1 MTLKSGK
8 VYSDIGAPNNTYGVD
23 GDIYMQLDGLKTT
36 YRKEGAVWV
45 AVGSSLGAIP
55 EIISGTGVPS
65 SLLGADGQ
73 YYRNV
78 ENQDIYYKSGGIWSA
93 IGNLQ
98 GLAFQALLIQH
109 GIGKDLGTAPNLI
122 NSGTLNSYTTPGE
135 FYFTN
140 AVADSPFGYGLM
152 KVWRENETY
161 IYQLVQGAG
170 EQGLA
175 TRYSINGGTT
185 WTGWRYPANRDGDNT
200 RTFKVANAVAND
212 DAVALGQVQG
222 LSIFSG
228 SNHTVFTGTGNTFNL
243 AANKTIRVILIGGG
257 GGGGA
262 GGGGGSGYGG
272 TGGNGGDS
280 LIYPSGNAANFIVKA
295 LGGLG
300 GDGAYGAGSVGSNPD
315 GREVEINNLYDVVI
329 LSYQKGLQG
338 SLDTDSPEIKH
349 PTLKKLSLTT
359 SGQGKAG
366 AYDGVASTGGS
377 GSGGAFVEAII
388 VNRASTPLVLSIDC
402 GVGGAGGVG
411 LNQNGNTIN
420 GASGV
425 DGVCVV
431 IY

>member
-8 VYSDIGAPNNTYGVD
+8 VYSNIGTPSNTYGVD

-55 EIISGTGVPS
+55 EFISGSGVPS
-65 SLLGADGQ
+65 GLLGADDQ

-78 ENQDIYYKSGGIWSA
+78 ENQDIYYKGGGIWSA

-98 GLAFQALLIQH
+98 GLAFQSLLIQH
-109 GIGKDLGTAPNLI
+109 GIGKDLSTPPNLI
-122 NSGTLNSYTTPGE
+122 NSGTLNSYITQGE
-135 FYFTN
+135 FFYTN
-140 AVADSPFGYGLM
+140 TVADRPFDYGLM
-152 KVWRENETY
+152 KVWRENSTS
-161 IYQLVQGAG
+161 IYQLVQGFADK
-170 EQGLA
+170 GLA
-175 TRYSINGGTT
+175 TRFSGDGGAT
-185 WTGWRYPANRDGDNT
+185 WQSWRYPANRDGDNT

-212 DAVALGQVQG
+212 DAVAYGQIAG
-222 LSIFSG
+222 LSIFG
-228 SNHTVFTGTGNTFNL
+228 SANYAISSGTGNTF
-243 AANKTIRVILIGGG
+243 AIQPNKTIRVLLIGGG

-272 TGGNGGDS
+272 AGGNGGDS
-280 LIYPSGNAANFIVKA
+280 LIYPSGNAAAFYVKA

-300 GDGAYGAGSVGSNPD
+300 GGGAYGAGSIGSNPD

-329 LSYQKGLQG
+329 LSYQTGLQG

-420 GASGV
+420 GAAGV